1 MSDTQTTTNAPT
13 VWPALRYKDAEAALT
28 FLKDAF
34 GFEEALVVRGEEGDT
49 RAVHHAE
56 LKWPLGGGVMF
67 GSTSYTD
74 DDHDIFPEGPVSIYV
89 VTDQPDALLER
100 ATKAGAEIVLPIKDE
115 DYGSRG
121 FTAKDPEGNLWTF
134 GTYRGA

>member
-1 MSDTQTTTNAPT
+1 MSDTDTTTNAPT
-13 VWPALRYKDAEAALT
+13 IWPAMTYTDAEAALR
-28 FLKDAF
+28 FLQDAF
-34 GFEEALVVRGEEGDT
+34 GFEEALVVRGEDGDG
-49 RAVHHAE
+49 RAIHHAE
-56 LKWPLGGGVMF
+56 MKWPLGGGIMF
-67 GSTSYTD
+67 GSPRPPED
-74 DDHDIFPEGPVSIYV
+74 DIFPTGPVSIYV